1 MTNAR
6 CAYST
11 RVISR
16 GGGSVAVLA
25 FGATTTNGVGS
36 ATILSCGTSTTGG
49 EGSVAELAFGTTS
62 GAFPKTG
69 ELSELGRYPISIY

>member
-6 CAYST
+6 GAYST
-11 RVISR
+11 RVIRR
-16 GGGSVAVLA
+16 GGGSVAELA

-36 ATILSCGTSTTGG
+36 AAFLGCGISTTGG
-49 EGSVAELAFGTTS
+49 EGSAAELACSTTS

-69 ELSELGRYPISIY
+69 GLSELGRYPISIY